1 MPAPSIERNLS
12 VEKKGNKYNRGEDQQ
27 FDMVWYGMVLAYAFM
42 LIHMLQ

>member
-27 FDMVWYGMVLAYAFM
+27 FDMVWYDTFLCFDV
-42 LIHMLQ
+42 IHMLQ